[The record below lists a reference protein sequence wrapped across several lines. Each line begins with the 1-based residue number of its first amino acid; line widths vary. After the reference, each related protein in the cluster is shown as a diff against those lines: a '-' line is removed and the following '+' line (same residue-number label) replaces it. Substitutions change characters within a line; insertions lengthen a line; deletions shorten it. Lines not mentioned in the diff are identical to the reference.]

1 MPEQSEFL
9 FADGAQPELH
19 VAHPLDDFF
28 QAVADL
34 WSLPIGRKVRVNLRD
49 PALPPLEGKLELQ
62 RAPDLPLNPR
72 ESLSLRVRGL
82 NFTSAEIASWS
93 LAE

>member
-1 MPEQSEFL
+1 M
-9 FADGAQPELH
+9 AQPELH
-19 VAHPLDDFF
+19 VAHPLDDLF

-34 WSLPIGRKVRVNLRD
+34 WSLPIGRIVRVDLRD
-49 PALPPLEGKLELQ
+49 PALPPVEGKLELQ

-72 ESLSLRVRGL
+72 EPISLRVRGL
-82 NFTSAEIASWS
+82 NTSVEIASWS